1 MDRKNNV
8 MIKNETKSV
17 IVEGFVVYFCDYT
30 VASLTRYKKSLQN
43 YTYIIYTTVYT
54 ILYTYSIYYI
64 LYYTHIIYANLN
76 DTMILYC

>member
-1 MDRKNNV
+1 

-43 YTYIIYTTVYT
+43 YTYIIYTTVY
-54 ILYTYSIYYI
+54 
-64 LYYTHIIYANLN
+64 
-76 DTMILYC
+76 ILYCIHIVYTIYCTMHK